1 MGLFQTLIINY
12 EITGVI
18 FLKALLS
25 FSINFCPGCDQCLI
39 FCCFSIV
46 EASLRLPNSEAEIT

>member
-18 FLKALLS
+18 FLEPVILVI
-25 FSINFCPGCDQCLI
+25 FTPVVIN
-39 FCCFSIV
+39 V
-46 EASLRLPNSEAEIT
+46 

>member
-18 FLKALLS
+18 FLEAVILVI
-25 FSINFCPGCDQCLI
+25 FTPVVINVWFCAVSQ
-39 FCCFSIV
+39 
-46 EASLRLPNSEAEIT
+46 EQTSLRLPNSEARIINK

>member
-25 FSINFCPGCDQCLI
+25 FGSNFYHGCDQCLI
-39 FCCFSIV
+39 LSCFSRV
-46 EASLRLPNSEAEIT
+46 GESPATKQ

>member
-18 FLKALLS
+18 FLEAVILVI
-25 FSINFCPGCDQCLI
+25 FTPVVIN
-39 FCCFSIV
+39 V
-46 EASLRLPNSEAEIT
+46 